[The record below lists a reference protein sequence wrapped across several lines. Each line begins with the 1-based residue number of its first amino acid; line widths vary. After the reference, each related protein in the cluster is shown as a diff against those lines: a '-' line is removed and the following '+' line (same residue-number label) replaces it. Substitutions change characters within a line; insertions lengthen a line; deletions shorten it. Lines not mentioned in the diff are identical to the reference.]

1 MGKIVITG
9 ASSEIGQAIARTLS
23 GLGKPILLHCNSN
36 ASVLRDFDADIV
48 QADLSQEN
56 ELERLVN
63 TLGEVDILVNAA
75 AVTEIN
81 LLPFLTEEEI
91 EKMVSVNIIATTR
104 LCQAVFPGMCS
115 RRSGVIVNISS
126 VTASRVYRG
135 QSVYGGTKAYI
146 EAFTRGIAS
155 EGAKKGVRCNC
166 VAPGGIESG
175 SLKKVV
181 INTGSDILKDSNASG
196 KFGRPED
203 VAAAVAYLCSE
214 GGRFVNGSTI
224 HVDGGQWVGL

>member
-1 MGKIVITG
+1 M
-9 ASSEIGQAIARTLS
+9 
-23 GLGKPILLHCNSN
+23 LLHCNSN

-81 LLPFLTEEEI
+81 LLPFLTEEQI

-104 LCQAVFPGMCS
+104 LCQAAFPGMCS

-181 INTGSDILKDSNASG
+181 INTGSDILKDTNASG
-196 KFGRPED
+196 KFGSPED

>member
-9 ASSEIGQAIARTLS
+9 ASSEIGQAIARRLS
-23 GLGKPILLHCNSN
+23 GLGKPMLLHCNSN
-36 ASVLRDFDADIV
+36 SSALDGLDASVIS
-48 QADLSQEN
+48 ADLSKSGQLEN
-56 ELERLVN
+56 FLREL
-63 TLGEVDILVNAA
+63 GDVDILVNAA
-75 AVTEIN
+75 AATEIN
-81 LLPFLTEEEI
+81 LLPFLTEEQI
-91 EKMVSVNIIATTR
+91 GKMVAVNIIAVTR
-104 LCQAVFPGMCS
+104 ICQAVFSGMCA
-115 RRSGVIVNISS
+115 RRSGVIVNITS
-126 VTASRVYRG
+126 VTASRIYRG

-181 INTGSDILKDSNASG
+181 INTGSDILKESNSCG
-196 KFGRPED
+196 RFGSPED
-203 VAAAVAYLCSE
+203 VAAAVEYLCSE